1 MRQPPPQPS
10 IAPKETL
17 MDKDQSDNQITP
29 RLNKSKRNGIIEAI
43 RRRGLEP
50 KEFNL
55 GEDEN
60 EAWVKHKLSNA
71 HFTIGGNSSKYSVSY
86 AAGDSP
92 AWRIE
97 KYSWDGVMTSFDTWL
112 YQLKNDLETPDL
124 WAELQ
129 GEAEL
134 FGAASDTVDD
144 NTPFTQEEK
153 KGIAEQLRK
162 LGEQAQNTY
171 SLSGIQVKELNM
183 KLDYL
188 IKASDRIGRID
199 WHNALAGAII
209 GFVLTA
215 ALPPE
220 TARAMFLMFVQVA
233 KTILLRSI

>member
-1 MRQPPPQPS
+1 
-10 IAPKETL
+10 

-29 RLNKSKRNGIIEAI
+29 RLQKYKRNGIIEAI
-43 RRRGLEP
+43 RKVGLEP
-50 KEFNL
+50 KEFDL

-60 EAWVKHKLSNA
+60 EVRVKHKPTNA

-92 AWRIE
+92 ALRIE
-97 KYSWDGVMTSFDTWL
+97 KYSWDGVMNSFGNWL
-112 YQLKNDLETPDL
+112 FQLKNDLETPDL

-129 GEAEL
+129 GEATL
-134 FGAASDTVDD
+134 FEAAPNAADE
-144 NTPFTQEEK
+144 NTLFNQQEK
-153 KGIAEQLRK
+153 KEIAEQLRK

-171 SLSGIQVKELNM
+171 SLSEIQVKELNI

-220 TARAMFLMFVQVA
+220 TARTMFLMFVQVT
-233 KTILLRSI
+233 KTILLRST